1 VPCQGNSRFAVGVV
15 GSRADRVMFG
25 GRCDGELLL
34 ATRNQAPADKLYR
47 TRDEVKADVFD
58 YIERFLQSRMQALEQ
73 SIT

>member
-1 VPCQGNSRFAVGVV
+1 
-15 GSRADRVMFG
+15 MFG